1 MTLHDCE
8 YKSNPFIMYILTFFF
23 REKKVQEE
31 HAKNGMTEEV
41 FEIPEF
47 MSQWT
52 ESQRAGKIGNK
63 YLLQSELLH
72 VL

>member
-1 MTLHDCE
+1 M
-8 YKSNPFIMYILTFFF
+8 
-23 REKKVQEE
+23 
-31 HAKNGMTEEV
+31 KNGMTEEV